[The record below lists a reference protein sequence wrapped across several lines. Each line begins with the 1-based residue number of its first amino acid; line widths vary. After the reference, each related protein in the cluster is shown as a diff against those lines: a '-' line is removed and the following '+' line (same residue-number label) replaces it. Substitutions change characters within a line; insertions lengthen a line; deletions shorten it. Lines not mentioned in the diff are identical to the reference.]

1 MMWGVVFC
9 GDLLLMSDVIDE
21 TIWILQI
28 SIASLQRLMS
38 CGEKDTFGGWI
49 CMNLL
54 GKSHHH
60 VAIMTAQITCL
71 SLSLPGVVKI
81 TLDDAN
87 LIADAELVF
96 DTKLVWVCQ
105 NGQGLY
111 PHHGQQLEV
120 AVYHPRHHHTVAAS
134 RSSRLVTASGR
145 WEWRLTYQDTV
156 RTKIGDMDLLERAKR
171 SRKKSAKLDGV
182 LVGFAGSFWG
192 ENGSALRS
200 G

>member
-1 MMWGVVFC
+1 MEKKTP
-9 GDLLLMSDVIDE
+9 LE
-21 TIWILQI
+21 
-28 SIASLQRLMS
+28 
-38 CGEKDTFGGWI
+38 GEFDDI
-49 CMNLL
+49 
-54 GKSHHH
+54 KSHHH

-105 NGQGLY
+105 NGQGFY

-120 AVYHPRHHHTVAAS
+120 AVYP
-134 RSSRLVTASGR
+134 SSSPSYGCGIEVQQASGW

-156 RTKIGDMDLLERAKR
+156 RTKIGDMDLLERAVREAEK
-171 SRKKSAKLDGV
+171 
-182 LVGFAGSFWG
+182 VGETPWGFGGFCRIFWG
-192 ENGSALRS
+192 GNGSALRS
-200 G
+200 GVTQMFFNIFNWVAETS